1 MEDVW
6 PLSPLQEGMLFHAS
20 FDDGGPDVYQSQRTL
35 DLDGPLDAARLRAAW
50 EAVVARHASLRAG
63 FRWRGSGQAV
73 QVIVGD
79 ARPRWREEDL
89 SGRGSADQVARAAE
103 ELAAGEREQRF
114 DLTRA
119 PLLRLLLIK
128 LAENRHVLVVTSHHL
143 IIDGWSMPLI
153 FNEVTAVY
161 SGAELPPEHSFRE
174 YLAWLGRQDRA
185 ASLAAWRAE
194 LAGAEEPT
202 LVAPADPARVA
213 AVPESVITELPATLA
228 KSLAELCRTFDLTL
242 STVFQAAWALV
253 LARLSGRTDVVFGTT
268 VAGRPADLPGVE
280 RMVGMFINTV
290 PVRARLEGGLTV
302 LELLKNLQK
311 QQVALMDHQYL
322 GLTEIQKAA
331 GQGAVFDT
339 LLVYENYPHT
349 SGEFVAGSLTV
360 RANPGLEVAHYPL
373 TLVVAP
379 VETGEVVLKLD
390 HLPEM
395 FSRETATAVL
405 GRLAH
410 MLEQL
415 ADPGITVGAV
425 GGVAAPEELE
435 RLSRWA
441 GDGTVETGAAS
452 VVELVEGR
460 VGRAPG
466 AVAVSWGGGSL
477 SYGELWGR
485 AGRLAG
491 VLAARGVSRGDR
503 VAVVMDRS
511 VDLLVAFLGV
521 WLAGA
526 AYVPVDRAYPVDR
539 VRFML
544 ADAGVSLAVCDEAA
558 AGLLPEGVE
567 PLVVGAFPGGDVGGL
582 VRPGPLDAAYVMY
595 TSGSTGVPKGVVVP
609 HGAVAALVGDPG
621 LEVGPG
627 DAVLMHASHAFD
639 ISLYEIWVPLACG
652 ARVVIAEPGVVD
664 GERLAAYVAEG
675 VTTAHLTAGVF
686 RTVAESAPESF
697 AGLREALTGGDVVPL
712 AAVERVRAACP
723 QLRVRHLYGPTEIT
737 LCGTWHVIEPGAAVG
752 AVLPIGGPVAGRRV
766 FVLDAFLHPVPPGV
780 AGELYV
786 AGAGLALGYLDR
798 PGLTA
803 ERFVACPWGGRMYR
817 TGDLAY
823 WTAGGELVFVGRVD
837 AQVKIRGYRVEP
849 GEVEAALVAQP
860 GVGEAVVLGREG
872 RLVGYVVAGGEVD
885 GQELRERLGRV
896 LPEFMVPAAVVVLDE
911 LPLTV
916 NGKVDRAA
924 LPDPD
929 FAATEGGREPRSA
942 AERVLCELFAQVLG
956 LDRVGVEDGF
966 FALGGDSITSMQL
979 AARARRAG
987 IALTPRQ
994 IFEHK
999 TPERLAALADGP
1011 AAEAARPGIDGGE
1024 IAIELTDRDH
1034 ARLKTSVPEPT
1045 HVWPLSPLQ
1054 SGMLFHRAL
1063 DEQGP
1068 DVYQTQRVV
1077 DLAGPLDE
1085 ARLRAAWQTVL
1096 ARHDALRASFHQ
1108 VESGQTVQVVA
1119 AHAPL
1124 LWRTADLSELDDGD
1138 AQAEMD
1144 RLLAADRHERLD
1156 VATAPL
1162 LRLLLIRLG
1171 ADRHR
1176 LVLTSHHAL
1185 LDGWSTPIVLGEVAT
1200 AYAGDQAL
1208 PPPVSFGTYLAWLSR
1223 QDAAAAQEAWR
1234 AELAGLDEPTLVA
1247 PAAPKAAGP
1256 SERYEEF
1263 LTPETTRELREFAR
1277 RHEVTLNTVMQA
1289 AWALVLAR
1297 LTGRRDVVFGAAVSG
1312 RPAELPDV
1320 ERVVGMF
1327 LNTVPVRVRLRGA
1340 TPFVTLLA
1348 ELQERQAALMA
1359 HQHAGLS
1366 EIQKASG
1373 PGATFDTVLM
1383 VENYPREAPSFGG
1396 VTISG
1401 MATRAGTSFPL
1412 TLGVAPGDRL
1422 GLRTTYRPDLF
1433 TRDEAAGIIRQ
1444 LIGVLE
1450 RVLADPAVPVG
1461 RAGVLAGGADPGT
1474 TAAATA
1480 TLPPVPVLLHRQAER
1495 HPGAVAVTE
1504 DGRDLSYAE
1513 LDESAGRLAAYL
1525 AGRGV
1530 RRGDRVAVALGRSA
1544 DLVVAWLGV
1553 WRAGAVFVPIDPE
1566 YPAARVAFMIQDSRP
1581 AAVLCSGQTRNLVR
1595 DRDPI
1600 VVDDPA
1606 IRAAIAQ
1613 ADPLSVPCGGDDLAY
1628 VMYTSGSTGTPKG
1641 VGVPHGAVAALVGE
1655 PGWHVGPGDTVLA
1668 HASHSFDIS
1677 LYEIWVPLAAGARVL
1692 IAGPGVVDAGRVRD
1706 AVAQGA
1712 TAVHLTAGA
1721 FRVLADAAPDC
1732 FAGLREVLTGGDVV
1746 PLDAV
1751 ERVRL
1756 ACPAVRV
1763 RHMYGPTETTL
1774 CATWQLIEPDA
1785 EIGSVL
1791 PIGRPLAGR
1800 RAVVLDPFLNPVPPG
1815 MIGELYLGGAGVAR
1829 GYLGRPG
1836 LTAERFVA
1844 APGGQRLYR
1853 TGDLA
1858 KWTRDGELIFAGRAD
1873 AQVKIRGHRVEPG
1886 EVEAVLAAHPAVR
1899 TAVVV
1904 ADDGRLIAYVLPRD
1918 QEDSALTTA
1927 LLDHARKELPE
1938 YMVPAAVVVLDT
1950 LPLTVNGKVDRAAL
1964 PAPRFAAQATGDLPG
1979 RAYGNET
1986 ERVLCE
1992 LFAEVLGL
2000 PAAVGAEDS
2009 FFTLGGDSITSM
2021 QLTARARRA
2030 GLLLRVED
2038 VFEHATPAGIAAVS
2052 RRADEGSGGGEDGAG
2067 EIAWTPVMLDLME
2080 LDKESVLRG
2089 ELAQWAVVRVPAGL
2103 TQDVLTDGWQA
2114 VLDRHDMLRSR
2125 VEPDGRLVAAP
2136 VGAVA
2141 ASAQIERIEV
2151 DTAVTGDD
2159 LDALARRQAH
2169 EATGRLDP
2177 AAGVMARLVWVV
2189 GAAGSETRLAVAV
2202 HHLAVD
2208 GVSWQILLPD
2218 LRAACE
2224 SRQAGRAPD
2233 LAPVPTSFRR
2243 WARLLTEQA
2252 SERAGELEAWRSI
2265 LADTDSPLG
2274 RRAPEPG
2281 RDTAATAR
2289 RHSWTVS
2296 GPEAVSL
2303 VDTATAA
2310 FHCGV
2315 HEVLLAAF
2323 AGAVAMVRGA
2333 AVTVEV
2339 EGHGRRPVGEADLT
2353 RTVGWFTSVHP
2364 VRLDATGLD
2373 HGQARA
2379 GGAAAGQLL
2388 KTVKEQVRAFPGD
2401 GLGFGLLR
2409 HLNPETAP
2417 VLAALPRPR
2426 VAFNYMGRSAAAK
2439 AGMWQPVDAIGGN
2452 AHPDMPL
2459 RHVLEVGAAVQ
2470 DGADGPAMHLTLTWA
2485 GDLLEEAEALA
2496 LGQAWLSLLSG
2507 IAAHA
2512 AAPGAGGHTPS
2523 DFPMVELDQAEVDEV
2538 DEVSGPALADVW
2550 PLSPLQEGLL
2560 FHAAY
2565 DASARDVYE
2574 SQRVLDLTGP
2584 LDAARLRAA
2593 WESVLARHDALRAGF
2608 HQLGSGRAVQ
2618 VVADRVELPWR
2629 TVDAGSLAEAERAA
2643 AEELT
2648 ERFDLSE
2655 APLLRVLLIRLAERR
2670 HRLVVTSHH
2679 IIADGWSLPV
2689 LFGEVKAA
2697 YDDPGTA
2704 GPAASYRTYLEW
2716 LERQDAEAARAAWRD
2731 ELGDLDEPTRVAA
2744 GETATVAARPE
2755 RLRYEL
2761 TGELS
2766 GAMSRLAQA
2775 QGVTM
2780 NTVLQAAWALVLAR
2794 LTRRTDVVFGMTTAG
2809 RPAELPAVERMVGLF
2824 ITMVPVRVRLRGTTT
2839 VARLLTEVRER
2850 QIALM
2855 PHQHLGLAEIQ
2866 RTAGP
2871 GASFDSTVVY
2881 ENYPRPPLDSPGPD
2895 ALTMRPAGVPE
2906 DAGHYPLTLVAAF
2919 DDGRVV
2925 GDLIYRPDA
2934 FGRERAELVMAALVR
2949 VLERMTADPA
2959 GTVSRI
2965 GLDGPGVEPAWTSGG
2980 PRAAGE
2986 APLGELIRRIA
2997 TERPE
3002 AVAVVDGD
3010 GELTYAELLTRA
3022 TGLARH
3028 LVRRGAGP
3036 ERRVGVLVERG
3047 AAWVTAVLGVAL
3059 AGGAAVLLEPSYPPE
3074 RLGWMLSDSAPTVV
3088 VCSAA
3093 TRFRV
3098 PAGVDTVVVDAG
3110 VADGLTSEARLPE
3123 VTPEH
3128 AAYVVY
3134 TSGSTG
3140 LPKGVVVSH
3149 AGLANLATAQIDRFG
3164 VTPSSRVLLMA
3175 ALGFDAVMSELLM
3188 ALLSGGTVVALPG
3201 YELPPRTGLAETLL
3215 RWGITHVTV
3224 PPSVL
3229 ATVAEDLPETV
3240 ETIVVAG
3247 EACGPD
3253 LVERFSP
3260 RHRMVNAYGP
3270 SEATVC
3276 STMSGP
3282 LAPGAEVPIGTP
3294 IAGGRCEVLDQFLR
3308 PLPPGVTGELY
3319 VAGAGLARGYLNRPG
3334 LTSARFVAAADG
3346 RRRYRTG
3353 DLAYWTPG
3361 GELVFVGR
3369 ADEQVKVRG
3378 FRVEPGEIEAA
3389 ITAHPHAAQ
3398 AAVVMWRGRLVGY
3411 VVPAP
3416 GGITADEVRE
3426 HLAARL
3432 PGHMVPAVIMVLEA
3446 LPLTPNGKVDRKA
3459 LPEPEFAAG
3468 GGDAERAAGAP
3479 ATETERAL
3487 CELFAEA
3494 LGVDRVGADDNF
3506 FDLGGDSIISMRLAA
3521 RARRSGLTLSPRQV
3535 FEEKTP
3541 RRLAALIDA
3550 LIDAAPPPPAPGPG
3564 AAAVPSGAPLVDL
3577 TGDQLAELEAALGAG
3592 PGHDDAP
3599 GAGPGHDDAPDEGA
3613 QR

>member
-1 MEDVW
+1 M
-6 PLSPLQEGMLFHAS
+6 
-20 FDDGGPDVYQSQRTL
+20 
-35 DLDGPLDAARLRAAW
+35 
-50 EAVVARHASLRAG
+50 
-63 FRWRGSGQAV
+63 
-73 QVIVGD
+73 
-79 ARPRWREEDL
+79 
-89 SGRGSADQVARAAE
+89 
-103 ELAAGEREQRF
+103 
-114 DLTRA
+114 
-119 PLLRLLLIK
+119 
-128 LAENRHVLVVTSHHL
+128 
-143 IIDGWSMPLI
+143 
-153 FNEVTAVY
+153 
-161 SGAELPPEHSFRE
+161 
-174 YLAWLGRQDRA
+174 
-185 ASLAAWRAE
+185 
-194 LAGAEEPT
+194 
-202 LVAPADPARVA
+202 
-213 AVPESVITELPATLA
+213 
-228 KSLAELCRTFDLTL
+228 
-242 STVFQAAWALV
+242 
-253 LARLSGRTDVVFGTT
+253 
-268 VAGRPADLPGVE
+268 
-280 RMVGMFINTV
+280 
-290 PVRARLEGGLTV
+290 
-302 LELLKNLQK
+302 
-311 QQVALMDHQYL
+311 
-322 GLTEIQKAA
+322 
-331 GQGAVFDT
+331 
-339 LLVYENYPHT
+339 
-349 SGEFVAGSLTV
+349 
-360 RANPGLEVAHYPL
+360 
-373 TLVVAP
+373 
-379 VETGEVVLKLD
+379 
-390 HLPEM
+390 
-395 FSRETATAVL
+395 
-405 GRLAH
+405 
-410 MLEQL
+410 
-415 ADPGITVGAV
+415 
-425 GGVAAPEELE
+425 
-435 RLSRWA
+435 
-441 GDGTVETGAAS
+441 
-452 VVELVEGR
+452 
-460 VGRAPG
+460 
-466 AVAVSWGGGSL
+466 
-477 SYGELWGR
+477 
-485 AGRLAG
+485 
-491 VLAARGVSRGDR
+491 
-503 VAVVMDRS
+503 
-511 VDLLVAFLGV
+511 
-521 WLAGA
+521 
-526 AYVPVDRAYPVDR
+526 
-539 VRFML
+539 
-544 ADAGVSLAVCDEAA
+544 
-558 AGLLPEGVE
+558 
-567 PLVVGAFPGGDVGGL
+567 
-582 VRPGPLDAAYVMY
+582 
-595 TSGSTGVPKGVVVP
+595 
-609 HGAVAALVGDPG
+609 
-621 LEVGPG
+621 
-627 DAVLMHASHAFD
+627 
-639 ISLYEIWVPLACG
+639 
-652 ARVVIAEPGVVD
+652 
-664 GERLAAYVAEG
+664 
-675 VTTAHLTAGVF
+675 
-686 RTVAESAPESF
+686 
-697 AGLREALTGGDVVPL
+697 
-712 AAVERVRAACP
+712 
-723 QLRVRHLYGPTEIT
+723 
-737 LCGTWHVIEPGAAVG
+737 
-752 AVLPIGGPVAGRRV
+752 LPIGGPVAGRRA

-823 WTAGGELVFVGRVD
+823 WTADGELVFVGRAD

-849 GEVEAALVAQP
+849 GEVEAALAAEA
-860 GVGEAVVLGREG
+860 GVGEALVVARDG
-872 RLVGYVVAGGEVD
+872 RLIGYVVAGAQVD
-885 GQELRERLGRV
+885 PEGLRERLGRV
-896 LPEFMVPAAVVVLDE
+896 LPEFMVPAAVVVLDA

-916 NGKVDRAA
+916 NGKVDREA

-929 FAATEGGREPRSA
+929 FSAAGGGREPRTE
-942 AERVLCELFAQVLG
+942 AERLLCELFAQVLG
-956 LDRVGVEDGF
+956 HDRVGVEDGF

-999 TPERLAALADGP
+999 TPERLAALAEGP
-1011 AAEAARPGIDGGE
+1011 AEETVPLGVDGGE
-1024 IAIELTDRDH
+1024 ITVELTDRDR
-1034 ARLKTSVPEPT
+1034 ARLKASVPEPT

-1124 LWRTADLSELDDGD
+1124 PWRTADLSDLDDGD
-1138 AQAEMD
+1138 ARAETD
-1144 RLLAADRHERLD
+1144 RLLAADRHDRLD
-1156 VATAPL
+1156 VTTAPL
-1162 LRLLLIRLG
+1162 LRLLLIRL
-1171 ADRHR
+1171 AEDRHR

-1208 PPPVSFGTYLAWLSR
+1208 PAPVSFGAYLAWLDR

-1247 PAAPKAAGP
+1247 PGALKASGP
-1256 SERYEEF
+1256 SDRHEEF
-1263 LTPETTRELREFAR
+1263 LTEETTQALRAFAR

-1327 LNTVPVRVRLRGA
+1327 LNTVPVRVRLRGE

-1348 ELQERQAALMA
+1348 ELQERQAALMT

-1366 EIQKASG
+1366 GIQKAAG

-1383 VENYPREAPSFGG
+1383 VENYPRNAPSFGG

-1433 TRDEAAGIIRQ
+1433 TRDQAGEIIRQ
-1444 LIGVLE
+1444 LISVLE

-1461 RAGVLAGGADPGT
+1461 RIGAPAGETDAGT
-1474 TAAATA
+1474 TADATPG
-1480 TLPPVPVLLHRQAER
+1480 LPPVPVLLRRQAER
-1495 HPGAVAVTE
+1495 HPQAVAVTA
-1504 DGRDLSYAE
+1504 DRRSLSYAE
-1513 LDESAGRLAAYL
+1513 LDESAGRLAAHL
-1525 AGRGV
+1525 ASRGV
-1530 RRGDRVAVALGRSA
+1530 RRGDRVAVVLGRSA

-1553 WRAGAVFVPIDPE
+1553 WRAGAAFVPIDPE
-1566 YPAARVAFMIQDSRP
+1566 YPAARIELMMRDSRP
-1581 AAVLCSGQTRNLVR
+1581 AAVLCSGRTRDLVPGQDAIVLDDPEVR
-1595 DRDPI
+1595 AAVAAADPI
-1600 VVDDPA
+1600 E
-1606 IRAAIAQ
+1606 
-1613 ADPLSVPCGGDDLAY
+1613 VPCGGDDLAY

-1641 VGVPHGAVAALVGE
+1641 VGVPHGAVASLVGQ

-1668 HASHSFDIS
+1668 HASHSFDIA
-1677 LYEIWVPLAAGARVL
+1677 LFEIWVPLAAGARIL
-1692 IAGPGVVDAGRVRD
+1692 IAGPGVVDAERVRD
-1706 AVAQGA
+1706 AVARGA

-1746 PLDAV
+1746 PLESV
-1751 ERVRL
+1751 ERVRR
-1756 ACPAVRV
+1756 ACPDVRV
-1763 RHMYGPTETTL
+1763 RHLYGPTETTL
-1774 CATWQLIEPDA
+1774 CATWHVIEPGA
-1785 EIGSVL
+1785 ETGSAL

-1800 RAVVLDPFLNPVPPG
+1800 RAAVLDPFLNPVPPG
-1815 MIGELYLGGAGVAR
+1815 MTGELYLGGDGVAR
-1829 GYLGRPG
+1829 GYLDRPG
-1836 LTAERFVA
+1836 LTVERFVA

-1858 KWTRDGELIFAGRAD
+1858 KWTQDGELIFAGRAD
-1873 AQVKIRGHRVEPG
+1873 AQVKIRGYRVEPG

-1904 ADDGRLIAYVLPRD
+1904 ADEGRLVAHVLPRD
-1918 QEDSALTTA
+1918 QEDASITEA
-1927 LLDHARKELPE
+1927 LLEHARNELPE
-1938 YMVPAAVVVLDT
+1938 YLVPAAVVVLDT
-1950 LPLTVNGKVDRAAL
+1950 LPLTANGKVDRGAL
-1964 PAPRFAAQATGDLPG
+1964 PTPRFTPQATGQARG

-2000 PAAVGAEDS
+2000 PEAVGADEG
-2009 FFTLGGDSITSM
+2009 FFALGGDSITSM

-2038 VFEHATPAGIAAVS
+2038 VFEHATPAGIAAAA
-2052 RRADEGSGGGEDGAG
+2052 RRADDGAGAVEDGVG
-2067 EIAWTPVMLDLME
+2067 EIAWTPVMLELRE
-2080 LDKESVLRG
+2080 LDQESVLHG

-2103 TQDVLTDGWQA
+2103 TREMLTDAWQA

-2125 VEPDGRLVAAP
+2125 VDPDGRLVTAP

-2141 ASAQIERIEV
+2141 ASTQIERVEV
-2151 DTAVTGDD
+2151 DALDD
-2159 LDALARRQAH
+2159 LDAHASRRAH

-2177 AAGVMARLVWVV
+2177 AAGVMAQLVWAV
-2189 GAAGSETRLAVAV
+2189 AADGQESRLAIAV

-2208 GVSWQILLPD
+2208 GVSWQILLLD
-2218 LRAACE
+2218 LRAAGE
-2224 SRQAGRAPD
+2224 ARQPGREPD

-2243 WARLLTEQA
+2243 WSRLLTEQA

-2265 LADTDSPLG
+2265 LADTDTDAPLG
-2274 RRAPEPG
+2274 VRAPAPG

-2296 GPEAVSL
+2296 GAEAVAL

-2323 AGAVAMVRGA
+2323 AGAVALVRGT
-2333 AVTVEV
+2333 AVTVDV

-2353 RTVGWFTSVHP
+2353 RTLGWFTSVHP
-2364 VRLDATGLD
+2364 VRLDATGIRHD
-2373 HGQARA
+2373 QAQA
-2379 GGAAAGQLL
+2379 GGPAAGRLL
-2388 KTVKEQVRAFPGD
+2388 KTVKEQARAFPGD

-2417 VLAALPRPR
+2417 VLAALPRTR
-2426 VAFNYMGRSAAAK
+2426 VAFNYMGRSSAAAGQ
-2439 AGMWQPVDAIGGN
+2439 AGMWQPVGAIGGN

-2459 RHVLEVGAAVQ
+2459 RHVLEVGAAVR
-2470 DGADGPAMHLTLTWA
+2470 DDVDGPALHLTLTWA
-2485 GDLLEEAEALA
+2485 GELLAEAEARA
-2496 LGQAWLSLLSG
+2496 LGQAWLKLLSG

-2523 DFPMVELDQAEVDEV
+2523 DFALVELEQAEVDEV
-2538 DEVSGPALADVW
+2538 DEVSAPALADLW

-2565 DASARDVYE
+2565 DATGRDVYE

-2584 LDAARLRAA
+2584 LDADRLRAA
-2593 WESVLARHDALRAGF
+2593 WESVLVRHDALRASF
-2608 HQLGSGRAVQ
+2608 HQLGSGTAVQ
-2618 VVADRVELPWR
+2618 AVAERVELPWR
-2629 TVDAGSLAEAERAA
+2629 TVDARSLAEAEAAA
-2643 AEELT
+2643 AEELA
-2648 ERFDLSE
+2648 ERFDLSR
-2655 APLLRVLLIRLAERR
+2655 APLLRVLLIRLTERW

-2689 LFGEVKAA
+2689 LFGEVKAV

-2704 GPAASYRTYLEW
+2704 ARPAASYRTYLEW

-2744 GETATVAARPE
+2744 GETATIAARPE
-2755 RLRYEL
+2755 RVRYEL
-2761 TGELS
+2761 AGELS
-2766 GAMSRLAQA
+2766 RAMSGLAQA

-2780 NTVLQAAWALVLAR
+2780 NTLLQAAWALVLAR

-2824 ITMVPVRVRLRGTTT
+2824 INMVPVRVRLRGTTT

-2881 ENYPRPPLDSPGPD
+2881 ENYPRPPLDSPEPD
-2895 ALTMRPAGVPE
+2895 GLTMRPAGVPE
-2906 DAGHYPLTLVAAF
+2906 DAGHYPLTLVAAS

-2925 GDLIYRPDA
+2925 GDLIYRPDV
-2934 FGRERAELVMAALVR
+2934 FSRERAELVMTALVR
-2949 VLERMTADPA
+2949 VLEQMTADPA
-2959 GTVSRI
+2959 GAVSRI
-2965 GLDGPGVEPAWTSGG
+2965 GLDGPGVDPAWSSGG

-2986 APLGELIRRIA
+2986 APLGELIRRVA
-2997 TERPE
+2997 AERPQ

-3010 GELTYAELLTRA
+3010 GELTYAELLARA
-3022 TGLARH
+3022 DGLARH

-3047 AAWVTAVLGVAL
+3047 AAWVTAVLGVTL
-3059 AGGAAVLLEPSYPPE
+3059 AGGAAVLMEPSYPPE
-3074 RLGWMLSDSAPTVV
+3074 RLDWMLTDSAPAVV

-3098 PAGVDTVVVDAG
+3098 PEGVETVVVDAG
-3110 VADGLTSEARLPE
+3110 VAAGRDDEVELPA
-3123 VTPEH
+3123 VTPEN

-3140 LPKGVVVSH
+3140 VPKGVVVSH
-3149 AGLANLATAQIDRFG
+3149 AGLGNLAAAQIDRFG

-3188 ALLSGGTVVALPG
+3188 ALLSGGTIVALPG

-3229 ATVAEDLPETV
+3229 ATVAEELPDSV

-3253 LVERFSP
+3253 LVARFAP

-3276 STMSGP
+3276 STMSGS

-3308 PLPPGVTGELY
+3308 PLPVGVTGELY

-3334 LTSARFVAAADG
+3334 LTGTRFVAAPDG
-3346 RRRYRTG
+3346 GRRYRTG

-3361 GELVFVGR
+3361 GELVFAGR

-3389 ITAHPHAAQ
+3389 MTAHPHVAQ

-3411 VVPAP
+3411 LVPAP
-3416 GGITADEVRE
+3416 GGITVDEMRE

-3432 PGHMVPAVIMVLEA
+3432 PGHMVPAVIMTLEA

-3468 GGDAERAAGAP
+3468 GEDAERATGAP
-3479 ATETERAL
+3479 VTETERAL
-3487 CELFAEA
+3487 CDLFAEA
-3494 LGVDRVGADDNF
+3494 LGVDRVGVDDGF

-3521 RARRSGLTLSPRQV
+3521 RARGAGLAISPRQV

-3541 RRLAALIDA
+3541 RRLAALIDS
-3550 LIDAAPPPPAPGPG
+3550 APPLPAPDPG

-3577 TGDQLAELEAALGAG
+3577 TGQQLAELEAALGEG
-3592 PGHDDAP
+3592 PDRIHDDAP
-3599 GAGPGHDDAPDEGA
+3599 HEGE